1 MKEAVRNVSICLAP
15 HWKAFSE
22 FKDQR
27 TSEKVWLGPETPEL
41 PPYDIMCPTP
51 ARSKEEEQEIR
62 RQVQEMIDNTDL
74 SVPHFKIIGCKDVAR
89 NFMVLT
95 DFNRLLC
102 HYVL

>member
-27 TSEKVWLGPETPEL
+27 TSEKVWLGPETPEQ

-62 RQVQEMIDNTDL
+62 RQVQKMIDNTDL
-74 SVPHFKIIGCKDVAR
+74 SVPQFKIIGCRDLAGTFKVS
-89 NFMVLT
+89 
-95 DFNRLLC
+95 NRFQ
-102 HYVL
+102 